1 MDNIFTPEEAQQPVT
16 YGELIVILESV
27 VDNISKNAIDYSN
40 TLQKQIFQVI
50 NTLTDSLVKIR
61 DDAEYKRQRD
71 VHFMIDL
78 LAHFNHCDK
87 EVIHKEYQ
95 RWCEEF
101 DKLNKPK
108 ANPEDTN
115 E

>member
-1 MDNIFTPEEAQQPVT
+1 MDNIFTPKEANKSVT

-27 VDNISKNAIDYSN
+27 ADNISQNTINYSDI
-40 TLQKQIFQVI
+40 LQEQILKVI

-61 DDAEYKRQRD
+61 DDAEYKRRRD
-71 VHFMIDL
+71 VHFMIAL
-78 LAHFNHCDK
+78 LAQLNHCDK

-95 RWCEEF
+95 FWCEEF